1 MPLDFAS
8 IIRAGQSL
16 VPDIREQM
24 MQDDQ
29 RSAMNEQREVLNE
42 QRRVTTAAAQE
53 KQARQQQLQ
62 TGLNQAVLSGNPRAI
77 THLMTQFPEYADQIK
92 PGWEALRAEERQTN
106 QTQVGTAYVR
116 GQNGDFKGAAAAL
129 QQRYDAD
136 AAAERQDP
144 HTKELIDEL
153 NSDDPRRQRIA
164 VSTLG
169 IYLAADDPSKFA
181 QLYPDLQREA
191 RLQELQPSEVAIK
204 EAEAESAPGYYTARA
219 SKTRSE
225 ATTAASNARYADAK
239 NAAQIERADAGTANL
254 MSLMKRRAAA
264 LGKKPEQ
271 LTVGDLDDAPAPKP
285 AAKRAKGPKEI
296 TATDGKGNRIRY
308 NPATKQWEPF

>member
-1 MPLDFAS
+1 MPVDMMA
-8 IIRAGQSL
+8 IVKAGQSL
-16 VPDIREQM
+16 VPDIRAQLI
-24 MQDDQ
+24 QDDE
-29 RSAMNEQREVLNE
+29 RRAMSEQREVLNE
-42 QRRVTTAAAQE
+42 QRRVATDAAQE
-53 KQARQQQLQ
+53 KQARQQQLRV
-62 TGLNQAVLSGNPRAI
+62 GLNQAVLSSDPRAI
-77 THLMTQFPEYADQIK
+77 TRLMAQFPEYADQIK
-92 PGWEALRAEERQTN
+92 PGWEALRAEERQAN

-136 AAAERQDP
+136 AAAKHQDP

-153 NSDDPRRQRIA
+153 NSDDPKRQRIA

-169 IYLAADDPSKFA
+169 IYLSADDPNKFA

-204 EAEAESAPGYYTARA
+204 DAEAENAAGYYTARA

-239 NAAQIERADAGTANL
+239 NAAQVERTDAGTANL
-254 MSLMKRRAAA
+254 MSLMKRRAAI
-264 LGKKPEQ
+264 LGKRPEQ
-271 LTVGDLDDAPAPKP
+271 LTVGDLDAPTLKP
-285 AAKRAKGPKEI
+285 AAKRAKGAREI

-308 NPATKQWEPF
+308 NLTTKQWEPL